1 MHILITARMGSSRLP
16 GKVLKPLGDTTILQ
30 QVIRRAKQIKN
41 VEDIIV
47 ATPLSDTELPI
58 CKVCREEQVKCYG
71 GDEDDIYQR
80 HLGAFEFFDIEA
92 ALHWSCD
99 SPFHSIELL
108 NRASDIYHAN
118 KGHDFYALSKRWYT
132 GSGGRKFSIISRS
145 FLDKLPPI
153 MDLCPVWRKKY
164 WAYAWYCHM
173 DFNARITFFYEA
185 TVRKFLFDVFI
196 METDDLWWSL
206 GYEKV
211 RMKLSIDYPLEL
223 AMCQKICDYLG
234 YFPNNGRDF
243 VKALEG
249 VHSL

>member
-1 MHILITARMGSSRLP
+1 MHILITARMGSTRLP
-16 GKVLKPLGDTTILQ
+16 GKVLKPLGDTTMLQ
-30 QVIRRAKQIKN
+30 QVIRRAKQVKN
-41 VEDIIV
+41 IEDIVI
-47 ATPLSDTELPI
+47 ATTLNTSDDLI
-58 CKVCREEQVKCYG
+58 CDVCIAENVNYFRGHET
-71 GDEDDIYQR
+71 DIYKR
-80 HLGAFEFFDIEA
+80 HLDVFMKMGIEA

-108 NRASDIYHAN
+108 NRASDLYHAN

-132 GSGGRKFSIISRS
+132 GSGGRKFFIISRS

-164 WAYAWYCHM
+164 WAYAWYCQM

-249 VHSL
+249 IHSL